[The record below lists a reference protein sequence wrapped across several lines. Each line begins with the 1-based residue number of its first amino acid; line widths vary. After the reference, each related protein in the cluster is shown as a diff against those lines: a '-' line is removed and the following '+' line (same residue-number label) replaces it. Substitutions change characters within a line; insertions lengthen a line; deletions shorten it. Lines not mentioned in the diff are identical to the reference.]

1 MQPREIRPGIHAVGA
16 VDWDR
21 RLFDELIP
29 LPDGTSYNA
38 YLVRGSEATAL
49 IDTVDPAKT
58 EVLFSN
64 LEQID
69 APTIDYVVV
78 NHAEQD
84 HSGSLPAVLERY
96 PRATVVTNE
105 KCADLLEAL
114 LFVPRDRM
122 KIIGDR
128 ETLHLGDRTLEFI
141 IAPWVHWPETQMTY
155 CREDRILFS
164 CDLFGSH
171 YATSDL
177 FLADDCDIRAPAK
190 RYYAEIMMPFRSSVV
205 QHLETLAS
213 YDIDIIAP
221 SHGPVHDRPGVIMDA
236 YRDWTS
242 DRVVNRVLIPYVSMH
257 GSTQVMVE
265 YLTSALVAR
274 GISATP
280 FNLTVTELGGLA
292 MALVDA
298 ATVVLATPTL
308 LFGPHP
314 TMIHAA
320 YIANLIHPKTR
331 CAAIIGSYGWGG
343 KTAKVLAGM
352 LDRLDAT
359 LLDPVLIR
367 GYPTAGDFSSL
378 DGLAD
383 EILKQHIEYELIERT

>member
-1 MQPREIRPGIHAVGA
+1 MPPREIRPGIHAVGA

-38 YLVRGSEATAL
+38 YLVRGSEATVL
-49 IDTVDPAKT
+49 IDTVDPTKT
-58 EVLFSN
+58 KVLFSN
-64 LEQID
+64 LEQLD
-69 APTIDYVVV
+69 TPTIDYVVV

-84 HSGSLPAVLERY
+84 HTGSLPDVLERY

-114 LFVPRDRM
+114 LLVPRERM
-122 KIIGDR
+122 KITGDR
-128 ETLHLGDRTLEFI
+128 ETLSLGDRTLEFI
-141 IAPWVHWPETQMTY
+141 IAPWVHWPETQLTY
-155 CREDRILFS
+155 CREDRILFT

-177 FLADDCDIRAPAK
+177 FLPDDFDIQAPAK
-190 RYYAEIMMPFRSSVV
+190 RYYAEIMMPFRSSVAR
-205 QHLETLAS
+205 HLETLAS

-221 SHGPVHDRPGVIMDA
+221 GHGPVYDRPEVIMDA

-242 DRVVNRVLIPYVSMH
+242 DRVENRVLIPYVSMH

-265 YLTSALVAR
+265 YLTAALVER
-274 GISATP
+274 GVSVTP
-280 FNLTVTELGGLA
+280 FNLTVTDLGHLA
-292 MALVDA
+292 MGLVDA
-298 ATVVLATPTL
+298 ATVVLATPTV

-320 YIANLIHPKTR
+320 YIANFIRPKTR
-331 CAAIIGSYGWGG
+331 CAAVMGSYAWGG
-343 KTAKVLAGM
+343 KAAQVLAGM
-352 LDRLDAT
+352 LDHLDAT

-367 GYPTAGDFSSL
+367 GYPTSEDFSAL

-383 EILKQHIEYELIERT
+383 EILKKHIEYGLIDRT